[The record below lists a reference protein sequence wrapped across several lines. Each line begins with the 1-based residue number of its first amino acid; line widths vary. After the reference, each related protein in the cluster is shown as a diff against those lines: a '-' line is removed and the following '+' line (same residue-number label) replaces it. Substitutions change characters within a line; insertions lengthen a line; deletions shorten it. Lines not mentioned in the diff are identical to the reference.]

1 MARRMVHNASITLK
15 LPRDMETGARV
26 TALRAAG
33 VPVDAEGNAQQ
44 GFLFV
49 RSGDGYK
56 SQVSI
61 FRWFP
66 DEVSPITRGA
76 SGAAEPSA
84 REHRPAA
91 PPDDTLDHW
100 LAQILTAPIPGTD
113 SALQCEPEALPATAA
128 AIASAPAPAPAP
140 ATATAATAG

>member
-1 MARRMVHNASITLK
+1 MARRMVHNATITLK
-15 LPRDMETGARV
+15 LPCDMETGARV

-66 DEVSPITRGA
+66 DEVGPITRGTA
-76 SGAAEPSA
+76 GAAEPSP
-84 REHRPAA
+84 REHRPA
-91 PPDDTLDHW
+91 PPPGDTLDHW
-100 LAQILTAPIPGTD
+100 LAQILTAPIPSTD
-113 SALQCEPEALPATAA
+113 SALQCESGASPATATET
-128 AIASAPAPAPAP
+128 
-140 ATATAATAG
+140 ATATAAG

>member
-1 MARRMVHNASITLK
+1 MARRMVHNATITLK

-49 RSGDGYK
+49 RQGDGYK
-56 SQVSI
+56 SQLSI

-66 DEVSPITRGA
+66 DEVGPITRRTE
-76 SGAAEPSA
+76 SAAQPSPGG
-84 REHRPAA
+84 HRPAR
-91 PPDDTLDHW
+91 PSGDTLDHW
-100 LAQILTAPIPGTD
+100 LAQILTAPIPHTD
-113 SALQCEPEALPATAA
+113 IALQREPEASSPATAA
-128 AIASAPAPAPAP
+128 VTSA
-140 ATATAATAG
+140 G

>member
-1 MARRMVHNASITLK
+1 MVHNATITLK
-15 LPRDMETGARV
+15 LPCDMDTGARV

-66 DEVSPITRGA
+66 DEVGPITR
-76 SGAAEPSA
+76 STPSA
-84 REHRPAA
+84 PELPREHRPA
-91 PPDDTLDHW
+91 PPPGDTLDHW
-100 LAQILTAPIPGTD
+100 LAQILTTPIPSTD
-113 SALQCEPEALPATAA
+113 TALQCEPDAQLTAATTAA
-128 AIASAPAPAPAP
+128 A
-140 ATATAATAG
+140 AG